1 MRPFQFARTDD
12 AKAAIRAYGSDTR
25 RDDGAAVSSP
35 AQYLAGGTTL
45 IDLMKLDVMSPG
57 RLIDINGLQKD
68 NGKIEFGDQGLRL
81 GAMARMSQAAD
92 HPDVQKNFPV
102 IVQALQL
109 AASAQIRNM
118 ASLGGNVLQRTR
130 CTYFRDTSYT
140 NCNKRIPGSG
150 CAALEGVNRAHAVLG
165 TSNQCIAAYPGD
177 FAQALLALDAQVE
190 IDGLHG
196 TRTIPFAGLHRP
208 PGSTPHVETTLMPG
222 ELITAFAIPN
232 APWARRSLF
241 LKIRDRESYEFA
253 LASVAIALEIDGGNV
268 KQARIAL
275 GGVATLPWRA
285 KEAEAVLTGKPID
298 DNNAKAAADTAFAR
312 AQPRKHNA
320 FKIELGKRTLIRALH
335 QAAALEIPT

>member
-12 AKAAIRAYGSDTR
+12 VQAAIRAYGNPR
-25 RDDGAAVSSP
+25 QDDGTGVNSS

-45 IDLMKLDVMSPG
+45 IDLMKLDVMTPG
-57 RLIDINGLQKD
+57 TVIDINGLQQS
-68 NGKIEFGDQGLRL
+68 NGKIEFGAQGLRL

-102 IVQALQL
+102 MAQALQL

-130 CTYFRDTSYT
+130 CTYFRDTSYA

-165 TSNQCIAAYPGD
+165 TSDDCIASYPGD

-190 IDGLHG
+190 IDGPRG
-196 TRTIPFAGLHRP
+196 KRTIPFASLHRP
-208 PGSTPHVETTLMPG
+208 PGKTPHVETSLAPG
-222 ELITAFAIPN
+222 ELITAFAIPS
-232 APWARRSLF
+232 APWARRSLY

-253 LASVAIALEIDGGNV
+253 LASVAIALELDGGNV

-285 KEAEAVLTGKPID
+285 KEAEAALAGKPID
-298 DNNAKAAADTAFAR
+298 DATAKAAADAAFAQ

-320 FKIELGKRTLIRALH
+320 FKIELGKRALIRALH